1 MSFIY
6 EYPRPAVTVDA
17 AIFRKSRDHWQV
29 LLIKRGRSPFKGLW
43 ALPGGF
49 IEMNETLE
57 QAVARELFEE
67 TGLKGLELE
76 QLYTFSKID
85 RDPRHRTISTVFWG
99 VLQSTEIDV
108 KAGDDASEAAWFSI
122 DALPELAFDHH
133 EVMMKAMLK
142 LNQL

>member
-17 AIFRKSRDHWQV
+17 AIFMKSRDHWQV

-76 QLYTFSKID
+76 QL
-85 RDPRHRTISTVFWG
+85 
-99 VLQSTEIDV
+99 
-108 KAGDDASEAAWFSI
+108 
-122 DALPELAFDHH
+122 
-133 EVMMKAMLK
+133 
-142 LNQL
+142 